1 MLRQALKLS
10 SRREILRVSLFSLL
24 VGTERLLYS
33 PTAHAF
39 GARERV
45 GVTFLNHG
53 EGAHARP
60 RSAEQLMW
68 EVSKRT
74 SITVREAP
82 LWVSPESNE
91 LFNSPLLVW
100 LGRGEA
106 PSFSAE
112 ARTRLNL
119 FLRSGG
125 LLFIDDISPPG
136 DDRFDRS
143 VRSRI
148 KEIWPESRLSVVDDE
163 HTIYKSFFLLDQPQG
178 RLLRSSRLEH
188 VTFDDL
194 SPILYSRNDTFGAF
208 GRGPSGDWLLP
219 TLPGGRVQRERAF
232 RFGVNLVMYST
243 CLNYKR
249 DQVHTLTIL
258 RRRQFKTK

>member
-1 MLRQALKLS
+1 MRRQRLNLS
-10 SRREILRVSLFSLL
+10 SRRDALL
-24 VGTERLLYS
+24 ASFIGLVVGAERLLDVS
-33 PTAHAF
+33 LVHAF
-39 GARERV
+39 GDREKV
-45 GVTFLNHG
+45 GVTFLSHG
-53 EGAHARP
+53 EGSRARP
-60 RSAEQLMW
+60 RAAEQLMW

-74 SITVREAP
+74 SITTREAP
-82 LWVSPESNE
+82 IWVSPESDE
-91 LFNSPLLVW
+91 LFHSPLIVW

-106 PSFSAE
+106 PSFSEE
-112 ARTRLNL
+112 ARARLNL

-143 VRSRI
+143 VRARV
-148 KEIWPESRLSVVDDE
+148 KEIWPESALRPVDEE
-163 HTIYKSFFLLDQPQG
+163 HTIFKSFFLLDQPQG

-188 VTFDDL
+188 IAFDEL

-208 GRGPSGDWLLP
+208 GRNPSGEWLLP
-219 TLPGGRVQRERAF
+219 TLPGGHVQRERAF

-249 DQVHTLTIL
+249 DQVHTLTVL
-258 RRRQFKTK
+258 RRRQFKAK